1 MYQGFQ
7 PLNTMMSCHNNCSSL
22 PDVFLCNTIFKCN
35 EIQSYKMEEYP
46 KIKNFGHSIRLLTL
60 AGAAIALLTSC
71 LLTGVSYAILSSSLP
86 AKNLPSVKITSPH
99 KGQQLPVSGNIIV
112 LGIASP
118 PAADKT
124 ITGCGVS
131 VSLNGV
137 KPYQKAVATGH
148 GGTTDY
154 SSWRYAIT
162 PNYSALKHGQNKI
175 TAKISCLATPTN
187 LTKFNSVNVTG
198 I

>member
-1 MYQGFQ
+1 
-7 PLNTMMSCHNNCSSL
+7 
-22 PDVFLCNTIFKCN
+22 
-35 EIQSYKMEEYP
+35 MEEL
-46 KIKNFGHSIRLLTL
+46 KKVKNYGHFIQLLL
-60 AGAAIALLTSC
+60 FAGAAIPLLASC
-71 LLTGVSYAILSSSLP
+71 LFTGVSYAVLSSALP
-86 AKNLPSVKITSPH
+86 AKNLPTVKITSPH
-99 KGQQLPVSGNIIV
+99 KGQQLPVTGNIV
-112 LGIASP
+112 VSGVASP

-124 ITGCGVS
+124 NTGCSVS

-154 SSWRYAIT
+154 SSWRYALT
-162 PNYSALKHGQNKI
+162 PNYAAMKHGQNKI
-175 TAKISCLATPTN
+175 TAKVTCVANPTN

>member
-1 MYQGFQ
+1 MQ
-7 PLNTMMSCHNNCSSL
+7 
-22 PDVFLCNTIFKCN
+22 
-35 EIQSYKMEEYP
+35 EYP
-46 KIKNFGHSIRLLTL
+46 KIKNFGHFIRLLTF
-60 AGAAIALLTSC
+60 AGAATALLTSC
-71 LLTGVSYAILSSSLP
+71 LLTGVSYAVLSSSLP
-86 AKNLPSVKITSPH
+86 AKNLPTIKITSPH
-99 KGQQLPVSGNIIV
+99 KGQQLPVTGNIIV

-118 PAADKT
+118 PAAAKT
-124 ITGCGVS
+124 NTGCGVS

-162 PNYSALKHGQNKI
+162 PNYSAMKHGQNKI
-175 TAKISCLATPTN
+175 TAKISCVATPTN